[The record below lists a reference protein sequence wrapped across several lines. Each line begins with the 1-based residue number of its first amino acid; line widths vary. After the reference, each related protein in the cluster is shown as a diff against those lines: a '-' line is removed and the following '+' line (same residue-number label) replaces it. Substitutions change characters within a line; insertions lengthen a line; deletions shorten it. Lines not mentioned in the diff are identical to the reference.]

1 MNGKQYCISEYG
13 ESKRTKSTQRVTRI
27 FLNAYIRYLYPEISA
42 EETDT
47 YSLKYLTET
56 EDHFSVLR
64 DYLIFLNKSGLAPNT
79 INSRITYVIHWLKWN
94 RVYLTTAEYDMIRR
108 NLPAPVTVHEDKRI
122 TPDHIRSIVFH
133 SDTLLKAFVL
143 MVSSSG
149 ARVNEV
155 LNLKFS
161 DLREGKPRSFH
172 IPRERM
178 KAGKPHTYFYSDE
191 AHMALEEWLKIRSAA
206 VRHAE
211 SRTVRCLHREW
222 TCRSD
227 RIFPLTYEAVRQKFC
242 RSMRNAGLFG
252 IDTQSGRSEISFHS
266 LRKWCESTMK
276 LYMPINVA
284 NELIG
289 HDEGLSRHYRRYTEE
304 TLREYYLLVEPHLRI
319 LSSSDCSLLREE
331 SSGRKMFPDSTII
344 TVLLDSYASRIAEME
359 RELETLRSL
368 VTERYGTR
376 NIRAGWKTD
385 YDEHPIQ

>member
-1 MNGKQYCISEYG
+1 MNEKQYCISEYG
-13 ESKRTKSTQRVTRI
+13 ESKRTNSTRRLTRI
-27 FLNAYIRYLYPEISA
+27 FLNAYIRFLYPEA
-42 EETDT
+42 PADETDT
-47 YSLKYLTET
+47 YSLRYLAET
-56 EDHFSVLR
+56 EDHFPVLR
-64 DYLIFLNKSGLAPNT
+64 DYLIFLNRSGLAPNT

-133 SDTLLKAFVL
+133 SDTLLTAFVL
-143 MVSSSG
+143 MISSSG
-149 ARVNEV
+149 ARVSEV

-178 KAGKPHTYFYSDE
+178 KSGKPHTYFYSDE
-191 AHMALEEWLKIRSAA
+191 AHVALEEWLKIRSGAA
-206 VRHAE
+206 RSAE

-222 TCRSD
+222 VGRSD

-242 RSMRNAGLFG
+242 RAMRGAGLFSV
-252 IDTQSGRSEISFHS
+252 DRTSGRSEISFHS

-289 HDEGLSRHYRRYTEE
+289 HDEGLSRHYRRYAEE
-304 TLREYYLLVEPHLRI
+304 TLREYYLLAEPHLGI
-319 LSSSDCSLLREE
+319 LSCSDCSLLSEK
-331 SSGRKMFPDSTII
+331 SIVSGVVSDSII
-344 TVLLDSYASRIAEME
+344 VKVLLDSYASRVAEME
-359 RELETLRSL
+359 REIETLRSL
-368 VTERYGTR
+368 VTGRSGRESP
-376 NIRAGWKTD
+376 AGQFSD
-385 YDEHPIQ
+385 V